1 MDKFIR
7 KKVDIDKNKPIVFQV
22 REWYSGDIKQD
33 DDADSEDEDS
43 DNSDIENNGI
53 VEEFTTKKRQKVTGT
68 KNKESS
74 ILEIIKNM
82 NKVLKF
88 V

>member
-43 DNSDIENNGI
+43 E
-53 VEEFTTKKRQKVTGT
+53 KK
-68 KNKESS
+68 
-74 ILEIIKNM
+74 
-82 NKVLKF
+82 F
-88 V
+88 